1 VRGREL
7 IGIDWLAQF
16 YDLFQLFLAQLEEVM
31 LKFRI
36 VKHSDLP
43 LREPRHGLNSQY
55 IVHAYRA
62 GIDKAIAPSCRM
74 VAMKPRLVVLLLCAS
89 LVPVCARAKTILPDA
104 CGDDGVKFEVST
116 LKNQPA
122 PEPPPSGSAQIIFV
136 EEQNARASFHLV
148 TVRYGVDGNWAGA
161 NYGDSYFIVNVTPGV
176 HHLCV
181 NAQGDKKA
189 VGVTSFT
196 AEAGK
201 VYYYEA
207 STTVIRSGGGMVTT
221 HGPGGTTSTGMAAG
235 SINKVFQFTQ
245 LSEDEGK
252 YRIKAWKLAT
262 WKTGK

>member
-1 VRGREL
+1 
-7 IGIDWLAQF
+7 
-16 YDLFQLFLAQLEEVM
+16 
-31 LKFRI
+31 
-36 VKHSDLP
+36 
-43 LREPRHGLNSQY
+43 
-55 IVHAYRA
+55 
-62 GIDKAIAPSCRM
+62 M
-74 VAMKPRLVVLLLCAS
+74 VAMKSRLFLLLLCAS
-89 LVPVCARAKTILPDA
+89 LLAATQARAKTILPDA
-104 CGDDGVKFEVST
+104 CGAEDVKFDVTT

-122 PEPPPSGSAQIIFV
+122 PEPPPAGSAQIIFV
-136 EEQNARASFHLV
+136 EEQNARASFHMI

-161 NYGDSYFIVNVTPGV
+161 NYGDSYFVLNVAPGV

-207 STTVIRSGGGMVTT
+207 STTVTRSGGGLVTT
-221 HGPGGTTSTGMAAG
+221 HGANGQTGTGMAPG
-235 SINKVFQFTQ
+235 SVNKSFQFTQ

-262 WKTGK
+262 WKTK

>member
-1 VRGREL
+1 
-7 IGIDWLAQF
+7 
-16 YDLFQLFLAQLEEVM
+16 
-31 LKFRI
+31 
-36 VKHSDLP
+36 
-43 LREPRHGLNSQY
+43 
-55 IVHAYRA
+55 
-62 GIDKAIAPSCRM
+62 
-74 VAMKPRLVVLLLCAS
+74 MKSRVLLLLLCAS
-89 LVPVCARAKTILPDA
+89 LVPAVCARAKTILPDA
-104 CGDDGVKFEVST
+104 CGDESVKFDVDT

-122 PEPPPSGSAQIIFV
+122 PEPPPAGSAQIVFV

-148 TVRYGVDGNWAGA
+148 TVRYGVDGNWVGA
-161 NYGDSYFIVNVTPGV
+161 NYGDSYFVLNVAPGV

-207 STTVIRSGGGMVTT
+207 STTVTKTGGGMVTT
-221 HGPGGTTSTGMAAG
+221 HGANGAVRTGMAPG
-235 SINKVFQFTQ
+235 SVDKFFQFTQ

-262 WKTGK
+262 WKTNK